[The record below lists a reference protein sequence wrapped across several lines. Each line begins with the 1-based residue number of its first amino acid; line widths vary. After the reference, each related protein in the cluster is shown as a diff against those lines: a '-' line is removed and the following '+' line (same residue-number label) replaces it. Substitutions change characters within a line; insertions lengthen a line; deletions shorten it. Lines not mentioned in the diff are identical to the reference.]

1 MAVLTLKTSSDADA
15 VWLWELAKKLGF
27 IVEDLRFGSDNPT
40 VDSVS
45 NVLHNRK
52 ETIACGQT
60 GESFSSKSTKSRN
73 SITRILKRNQ
83 KN

>member
-1 MAVLTLKTSSDADA
+1 MAVLILKTSSDADA

-27 IVEDLRFGSDNPT
+27 IVEDLRFGNDNPT

-52 ETIACGQT
+52 EAIPCRQT
-60 GESFSSKSTKSRN
+60 GESFNSESSKSRN
-73 SITRILKRNQ
+73 SITSILK